1 MPRLSVRWRLT
12 LLLGSIIQIPVS
24 QSIRG
29 RALLVSSKVLQA
41 RDVSSGRRLLTK
53 TSGKQNSA
61 LDRYMSNNK
70 VLFDKKNIMEEF
82 GKRGMAKF
90 QFIESDHT
98 DLYTAKRDRDIAW
111 RDAMEEP
118 KIVEQGVDSMSFLS
132 DDTEYVQ
139 LSSQLGS
146 TCFSD
151 GLQYITEPPMC
162 ASAARYLNVTFSN
175 VSTASRQDR
184 PYGCYAIP
192 AVREGE
198 GTALEVNENLLAKHN
213 GFNGVHA
220 ILCRHVL
227 STTGSSRGG
236 FNSTDMLEKLRGFAQ
251 EASQ

>member
-1 MPRLSVRWRLT
+1 
-12 LLLGSIIQIPVS
+12 
-24 QSIRG
+24 
-29 RALLVSSKVLQA
+29 
-41 RDVSSGRRLLTK
+41 
-53 TSGKQNSA
+53 
-61 LDRYMSNNK
+61 
-70 VLFDKKNIMEEF
+70 
-82 GKRGMAKF
+82 MAKF

-118 KIVEQGVDSMSFLS
+118 KIVEQVRDLGSLARSEDVRSMSFLS

-220 ILCRHVL
+220 ILCRH
-227 STTGSSRGG
+227 
-236 FNSTDMLEKLRGFAQ
+236 
-251 EASQ
+251 